1 MDDFE
6 AFTGTQVGLDEIYD
20 CDPDAAVMVTPH
32 EEFDD
37 IEWERF
43 DPLVVIDGRQS
54 LDLAETAHRVY
65 TIGSGIQ

>member
-1 MDDFE
+1 
-6 AFTGTQVGLDEIYD
+6 
-20 CDPDAAVMVTPH
+20 MVTPH